1 VTHQSHP
8 DLLVLHALRLKGFA
22 EPPAV
27 SEATRIEEAHVVG
40 RLTAFQELELVKR
53 REGKVSGFLL
63 LPAGKEHHAALL
75 DEDRAAAACDDR
87 IEAAYDAFLAHN
99 ETFKQLCADWQLRPV
114 NGTPVANDHTDA
126 SYDAEIVERLATF
139 QPDVAVVVDG
149 LAAAMARFGPY
160 TGRLAD
166 AADRFAAGDPSAL
179 ARPLARSYHDVW
191 MELHEDFL
199 VTLRRQRDAADG
211 Y

>member
-1 VTHQSHP
+1 VTHHSDP

-27 SEATRIEEAHVVG
+27 AEATGLAEGDVSE
-40 RLTAFQELELVKR
+40 RLVTFQQQELVKR

-63 LPAGKEHHAALL
+63 LAGGKERHAALL
-75 DEDRAAAACDDR
+75 AEDVATAACGAD
-87 IEAAYDAFLAHN
+87 IEAAYAAFLAHN

-114 NGTPVANDHTDA
+114 DGTPVPNDHTDA
-126 SYDAEIVERLATF
+126 AYDAAVAGRLTAL
-139 QPDVAVVVDG
+139 QPDVAAVVDG
-149 LAAAMARFGPY
+149 LAAVMARFGPY

-166 AADRFAAGDPSAL
+166 AAARFAEGDPHAL

-199 VTLRRQRDAADG
+199 VTLRRERDAADG